1 MVFGNI
7 RDRKDFSWLEE
18 VVGKCFD
25 YAAANDLLSYEKG
38 SHPIDG
44 DELFVNI
51 VEYETTPPEN
61 RFWEAHRQHLDLHFM
76 LRDRSRSTL
85 TSSTTWSR
93 RSLWKRMTFFLWR
106 AIPTAML
113 FSTPEISSF
122 ATPPMPTAPP
132 YRWGL
137 RPPSKRLFSKFVST
151 DI

>member
-61 RFWEAHRQHLDLHFM
+61 RFWEAHRQYLDLHFM
-76 LRDRSRSTL
+76 LRGPEQIDVNFIDNMEQ
-85 TSSTTWSR
+85 
-93 RSLWKRMTFFLWR
+93 KEFVEKDDFLPLEGDPNSHVILNAGDFLLCYPADAHR
-106 AIPTAML
+106 TAVQVGAPAAIKKAI
-113 FSTPEISSF
+113 FKI
-122 ATPPMPTAPP
+122 
-132 YRWGL
+132 R
-137 RPPSKRLFSKFVST
+137 
-151 DI
+151 IH